1 MSHYCMRG
9 RDVSVENFGGDSS
22 PERALQQL
30 LGGRWEQQTLLDGG
44 SWKQHTLEPPTI
56 LATAGH
62 DKENTKK
69 NTKTRNKTKINATLA
84 TAVPATQEKTRTKNA
99 RMKVEL

>member
-1 MSHYCMRG
+1 MVVTLPPRELSSSCW
-9 RDVSVENFGGDSS
+9 VGGGSNK
-22 PERALQQL
+22 RC
-30 LGGRWEQQTLLDGG
+30 WMGG

>member
-1 MSHYCMRG
+1 M
-9 RDVSVENFGGDSS
+9 ENFAGDSS
-22 PERALQQL
+22 PGRALQQL

-62 DKENTKK
+62 DKENMKK